1 MKKFLLKDIQSLN
14 HCIRWFNSC
23 YSSMLKKTPI
33 EVTIKNFVRLTKD
46 QELSAVQNRLRWLWI
61 TDISKEMGLYKDECN
76 QFLKER
82 FLLPI
87 FVRDN
92 EEWANTMFAI
102 RQLEVDGYKDTA
114 KQLNAFVTDEKR
126 LSLLD
131 ATVKQGAEFLDEV
144 KSFAHE
150 QLRMT
155 LKTDLE
161 YK

>member
-1 MKKFLLKDIQSLN
+1 MKQFLLKDDKSIAN
-14 HCIRWFNSC
+14 CVWYINR
-23 YSSMLKKTPI
+23 I
-33 EVTIKNFVRLTKD
+33 EGLPKEVIIKNFVKITKE

-61 TDISKEMGLYKDECN
+61 TDISKEMGLSKDECN

-114 KQLNAFVTDEKR
+114 KRLNAFITDEKR

-150 QLRMT
+150 KLRMT

-161 YK
+161 HYL